1 MVRVPETPGG
11 RGRGWTLD
19 AVRTAH
25 RVSGW
30 PNSAPCR
37 SPELPTP
44 KWPQQPW
51 WCMGG
56 WVPGGQESCGQRGT
70 RGPETRDRVPG
81 RGRACLSRHGWPR
94 GCAFCLQPRD
104 TPPHS
109 PRGHP
114 HAAPRTHPHT
124 APEDTPPHSTED
136 TPPHSPR
143 GHTPTPPRRHPPP
156 PRGHTH
162 AAQAAPRQAPTKAGG
177 PCSGLAQAMAPAAP
191 HQLLSPHDGGAAG
204 PSPLGP
210 PTPDRN
216 ASPAPAAAQGREGTL
231 GGTPGS
237 HGHRCPQRVLPQGGR
252 RGGLVALPGCAA
264 VPTCLDCEGLR
275 EFGVWPRLGVAMHGG
290 SA

>member
-1 MVRVPETPGG
+1 MQCGLPTGSQAGPTVPPAGRLSSRLPNGHSNPGG
-11 RGRGWTLD
+11 AWGAGYLGVRRAAARG
-19 AVRTAH
+19 AH
-25 RVSGW
+25 GGPRPGTGCQGEEGHACPDTDGPAGV
-30 PNSAPCR
+30 PSAC
-37 SPELPTP
+37 SP
-44 KWPQQPW
+44 
-51 WCMGG
+51 
-56 WVPGGQESCGQRGT
+56 GT
-70 RGPETRDRVPG
+70 
-81 RGRACLSRHGWPR
+81 
-94 GCAFCLQPRD
+94 
-104 TPPHS
+104 
-109 PRGHP
+109 HP
-114 HAAPRTHPHT
+114 HAAPRTQ
-124 APEDTPPHSTED
+124 
-136 TPPHSPR
+136 
-143 GHTPTPPRRHPPP
+143 PRRHPTQ

-162 AAQAAPRQAPTKAGG
+162 AAQAAPRQAPTKSGG

-191 HQLLSPHDGGAAG
+191 HQLLSPHDQGAAG

-252 RGGLVALPGCAA
+252 HGGLVALPGCAA